1 MKIGMFIIALIE
13 IVSFSA
19 IARDDMNECGSVDYS
34 GRACQFFLGRGDAR
48 NQRSDSD
55 CDGLTDN
62 EEDANYNC
70 RIDPGETNWDNP
82 DTDQDCILDGI
93 EVAIRTNPTNPDT
106 DGDGLFDGEEINAY
120 HTNPLNPDT
129 DGDTY
134 RDGDEVRAGYNP
146 NGPGLL
152 LNLPEN

>member
-1 MKIGMFIIALIE
+1 MLSREPDDKPNRSWVKIIIGIVAVLLIGGGATLAYVYRSSLFGTPNTPAQPSDITNNNND
-13 IVSFSA
+13 IVVP
-19 IARDDMNECGSVDYS
+19 DEPNEPPV
-34 GRACQFFLGRGDAR
+34 LPPPLIL
-48 NQRSDSD
+48 DSD
-55 CDGLTDN
+55 GDGLTD
-62 EEDANYNC
+62 EQEA
-70 RIDPGETNWDNP
+70 PLG
-82 DTDQDCILDGI
+82 TDSQ
-93 EVAIRTNPTNPDT
+93 NPDT